1 MQHLW
6 NIQEKQRKN
15 TKEYKY
21 NTKETRDSRYI
32 YQNEL
37 DKGCFQHDMVYGVFK
52 DLHRRAN
59 SGKTLR
65 DKKINFAENRKYD
78 GYQRSLVLKVY
89 KFQSFV
95 SVVHKVTVINSEN
108 QQLAEESQ
116 KTVIKK
122 FKTAKSVLFF

>member
-37 DKGCFQHDMVYGVFK
+37 DKGCFQHDMVYGAFK
-52 DLHRRAN
+52 DLHRRVN

-65 DKKINFAENRKYD
+65 DKKINFAEIGNMM
-78 GYQRSLVLKVY
+78 
-89 KFQSFV
+89 
-95 SVVHKVTVINSEN
+95 
-108 QQLAEESQ
+108 
-116 KTVIKK
+116 VIKE
-122 FKTAKSVLFF
+122 VLF